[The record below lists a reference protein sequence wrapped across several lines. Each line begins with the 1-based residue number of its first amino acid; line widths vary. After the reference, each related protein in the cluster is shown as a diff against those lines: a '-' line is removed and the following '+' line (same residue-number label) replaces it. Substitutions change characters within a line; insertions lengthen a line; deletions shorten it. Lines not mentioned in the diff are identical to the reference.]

1 MELINRGNTSILKKK
16 TYFSSL
22 LIEFFPVIKSS
33 SFRKKNQWQ
42 IRSLWTEG
50 RNMKRA

>member
-16 TYFSSL
+16 PYFSSL

-33 SFRKKNQWQ
+33 SFRKK
-42 IRSLWTEG
+42 IKGRSAAFGLKVAT
-50 RNMKRA
+50 

>member
-1 MELINRGNTSILKKK
+1 MELINRGNTSILKK